1 MTTPPPVVNTASHR
15 RDSSMATP
23 EEIRQRVE
31 EADTARSARRAAA
44 AQQVGE
50 LAQRRAAILTQLAE
64 VERELGEVVADV
76 QDVIDVDELA
86 AFTDLKPSD
95 LTGWLAGHKPGRGKR
110 RKAAA
115 ALGSQSDTRRAS
127 GPRTPTQG
135 KAPDSREGSTT
146 TGPDT
151 SERLVAQA
159 S

>member
-1 MTTPPPVVNTASHR
+1 
-15 RDSSMATP
+15 MATP

-50 LAQRRAAILTQLAE
+50 LAQRRAAIVAQLAE
-64 VERELGEVVADV
+64 VERELGEVVADA

-95 LTGWLAGHKPGRGKR
+95 LTGWLAGHKPSRGKR

-115 ALGSQSDTRRAS
+115 GAPGDTRSIS
-127 GPRTPTQG
+127 GPRTS
-135 KAPDSREGSTT
+135 APERTHSREGSTAAGT
-146 TGPDT
+146 DKP
-151 SERLVAQA
+151 EPLVAQA

>member
-1 MTTPPPVVNTASHR
+1 
-15 RDSSMATP
+15 MATP

-50 LAQRRAAILTQLAE
+50 LAQRRAAIVAQLVE
-64 VERELGEVVADV
+64 VERELGEVVADA

-95 LTGWLAGHKPGRGKR
+95 LTGWLAGRKTVRGKR
-110 RKAAA
+110 RKDATVS
-115 ALGSQSDTRRAS
+115 GTGSDTRRAS
-127 GPRTPTQG
+127 GARTSTHEQR
-135 KAPDSREGSTT
+135 PDSRAGSAAA
-146 TGPDT
+146 GADA
-151 SERLVAQA
+151 SERPVVQV

>member
-1 MTTPPPVVNTASHR
+1 
-15 RDSSMATP
+15 MATP

-50 LAQRRAAILTQLAE
+50 LAQRRAAIVAQLAE
-64 VERELGEVVADV
+64 VERELGEVVADA

-95 LTGWLAGHKPGRGKR
+95 LTGWLAGRKPSRGKR
-110 RKAAA
+110 RKA
-115 ALGSQSDTRRAS
+115 T
-127 GPRTPTQG
+127 
-135 KAPDSREGSTT
+135 TT
-146 TGPDT
+146 TGALGDSPTPSGATPPASEQRRSSRDGSVAAGTDT
-151 SERLVAQA
+151 SEPPVARA

>member
-1 MTTPPPVVNTASHR
+1 
-15 RDSSMATP
+15 MATP

-50 LAQRRAAILTQLAE
+50 LAGRRAAIVEQLDE
-64 VERELGEVVADV
+64 VERELGDVVADA

-95 LTGWLAGHKPGRGKR
+95 LTGWLAARKPGRGKR
-110 RKAAA
+110 KKAAPTTGA
-115 ALGSQSDTRRAS
+115 PGDTRS
-127 GPRTPTQG
+127 ISEPRTP
-135 KAPDSREGSTT
+135 APEQRSNSREGSTAAGT
-146 TGPDT
+146 DKP
-151 SERLVAQA
+151 EPLVAHA

>member
-1 MTTPPPVVNTASHR
+1 
-15 RDSSMATP
+15 MATP

-31 EADTARSARRAAA
+31 KADTARSARRAAA
-44 AQQVGE
+44 AQHVGE
-50 LAQRRAAILTQLAE
+50 LAQRRAAILAQLAE
-64 VERELGEVVADV
+64 VERELGEVVADE

-115 ALGSQSDTRRAS
+115 VPGTRSDSRRAS
-127 GPRTPTQG
+127 GPRTSTQG
-135 KAPDSREGSTT
+135 QAPDSREGSTT
-146 TGPDT
+146 TGSDA
-151 SERLVAQA
+151 SKRLAAQA

>member
-1 MTTPPPVVNTASHR
+1 
-15 RDSSMATP
+15 MATP

-50 LAQRRAAILTQLAE
+50 LAQRRAEIVAQLAE
-64 VERELGEVVADV
+64 VERELGEVVAGA

-95 LTGWLAGHKPGRGKR
+95 LTEWLAGRKPSRGKR
-110 RKAAA
+110 RKA
-115 ALGSQSDTRRAS
+115 T
-127 GPRTPTQG
+127 
-135 KAPDSREGSTT
+135 TT
-146 TGPDT
+146 TGAHGDVPSSSGSRAHAPEQRRSSGDGPVAAQTDT
-151 SERLVAQA
+151 SELIGARA

>member
-1 MTTPPPVVNTASHR
+1 
-15 RDSSMATP
+15 MATP

-50 LAQRRAAILTQLAE
+50 LAQRRAEIVAQLAE
-64 VERELGEVVADV
+64 VERELGEVVAGA

-95 LTGWLAGHKPGRGKR
+95 LTGWLAGHKPSRGKR
-110 RKAAA
+110 RKATTTTSAH
-115 ALGSQSDTRRAS
+115 GDS
-127 GPRTPTQG
+127 PTPTG
-135 KAPDSREGSTT
+135 SRAPAPEQRHSSDDGSV
-146 TGPDT
+146 GARMDT
-151 SERLVAQA
+151 SEPPVARA

>member
-1 MTTPPPVVNTASHR
+1 
-15 RDSSMATP
+15 MATP
-23 EEIRQRVE
+23 EEIRRRVE

-50 LAQRRAAILTQLAE
+50 LAGRRAAILAQLAE
-64 VERELGEVVADV
+64 VERELGEVVADA

-95 LTGWLAGHKPGRGKR
+95 LTEWLAGHKPGRGKR
-110 RKAAA
+110 RKTSAVP
-115 ALGSQSDTRRAS
+115 GTQSDTRRAS
-127 GPRTPTQG
+127 GPRTPMQR

-146 TGPDT
+146 TGSDT
-151 SERLVAQA
+151 SEPLVAQA

>member
-1 MTTPPPVVNTASHR
+1 
-15 RDSSMATP
+15 MATP

-50 LAQRRAAILTQLAE
+50 LAGRRAEIVAQLAE
-64 VERELGEVVADV
+64 VERELGEVVAGA

-95 LTGWLAGHKPGRGKR
+95 LTGWLAGHKPSRGKR
-110 RKAAA
+110 RKATTTTGAR
-115 ALGSQSDTRRAS
+115 GDVPSSS
-127 GPRTPTQG
+127 
-135 KAPDSREGSTT
+135 GSTT
-146 TGPDT
+146 QAPEQRRSSGDGPVAARTDT
-151 SERLVAQA
+151 SEPPVARA

>member
-1 MTTPPPVVNTASHR
+1 
-15 RDSSMATP
+15 MATP

-50 LAQRRAAILTQLAE
+50 LAQRRAEIVAQLAE
-64 VERELGEVVADV
+64 VERELGEVVAGA

-95 LTGWLAGHKPGRGKR
+95 LTGWLAGHKPNRGKR
-110 RKAAA
+110 RKA
-115 ALGSQSDTRRAS
+115 T
-127 GPRTPTQG
+127 
-135 KAPDSREGSTT
+135 TT
-146 TGPDT
+146 TGAHADSLTPSGARTSASEQRRSSDDGSVAAGTDT
-151 SERLVAQA
+151 PEPPVARA